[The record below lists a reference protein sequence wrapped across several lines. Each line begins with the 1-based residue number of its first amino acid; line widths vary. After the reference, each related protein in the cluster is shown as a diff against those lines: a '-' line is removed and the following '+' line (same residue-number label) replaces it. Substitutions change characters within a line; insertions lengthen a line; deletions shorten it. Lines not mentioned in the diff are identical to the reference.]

1 MVFEIGY
8 NWVKLSNFVVTHE
21 EFVLIFRAMAYYNT
35 KQRLAGGASVNTLKE
50 EYELYTFSNGIRLA
64 HKQVSNTRIAHCGIM
79 LDIGSRDEK
88 PEQEGLAH
96 FWEHMAFKGTEKR
109 RSHHIINSLERVG
122 GELNAYTTKEKICFH
137 ASVLDEHFSKAA
149 DLLADITFHS
159 VFPERQI
166 DRERNVILEEMAMY
180 RDSPEDAIQDDFDAM
195 VFGGH
200 SLGYNILG
208 TAETVGSFTKEDLGA
223 FIKDN
228 LDTSRII
235 FSSVSRF
242 PMQKVIRIVSKYLED
257 IPATRVVRSRV
268 SPSAYSPQTKTVSR
282 DLVQVQ
288 CALGKTAYSLD
299 DERRLHL
306 FILTNLLGGPG
317 MNSRFNMALRE
328 RHGFVYAIDASYTPY
343 LDSGFFGVF
352 FGTERKHL
360 DKSISLVMK
369 EFRKLREIPLT
380 SAQLHYTK
388 GQIMGQLAMSE
399 ESNNSFMLMMAK
411 SLLDV
416 RKVESL
422 SEIFEKIRL
431 ITSSEL
437 QEVARDMFD
446 ESQFSCLTYFPEE

>member
-1 MVFEIGY
+1 
-8 NWVKLSNFVVTHE
+8 
-21 EFVLIFRAMAYYNT
+21 
-35 KQRLAGGASVNTLKE
+35 
-50 EYELYTFSNGIRLA
+50 
-64 HKQVSNTRIAHCGIM
+64 
-79 LDIGSRDEK
+79 
-88 PEQEGLAH
+88 
-96 FWEHMAFKGTEKR
+96 
-109 RSHHIINSLERVG
+109 
-122 GELNAYTTKEKICFH
+122 
-137 ASVLDEHFSKAA
+137 
-149 DLLADITFHS
+149 
-159 VFPERQI
+159 
-166 DRERNVILEEMAMY
+166 
-180 RDSPEDAIQDDFDAM
+180 
-195 VFGGH
+195 
-200 SLGYNILG
+200 
-208 TAETVGSFTKEDLGA
+208 
-223 FIKDN
+223 
-228 LDTSRII
+228 
-235 FSSVSRF
+235 
-242 PMQKVIRIVSKYLED
+242 MQKVIRIVGKYLED
-257 IPATRVVRSRV
+257 IPATSVVRSRV
-268 SPSAYSPQTKTVSR
+268 SPSVYSPQTKTVSR

-328 RHGFVYAIDASYTPY
+328 KHGFVYAIDASYTPY

-369 EFRKLREIPLT
+369 EFRKLRETPLT
-380 SAQLHYTK
+380 GAQLHYTK

-431 ITSSEL
+431 ITSSQL
-437 QEVARDMFD
+437 HEVARDMFD